1 MIDIHTHILPFVD
14 DGAVDMETSIE
25 MAHIAASEGIKY
37 IFATPHYIEN
47 EGYNDKYKNKEI
59 LEQVNI
65 ELKKEDIDIE
75 VILGNEVYITP
86 NIIELI
92 KKEEVSLLGDS
103 NYLLIELPM
112 SQIPIYLEDIIYEL
126 KLKGIIPII
135 AHPERYREI
144 KNDPNILKKYIELGA
159 FAQLNLGSIMGDY
172 GEDIEKT
179 AKILLEHNMIHFLGT
194 DAHSRTRRP
203 PRAKDAIKVLEG
215 IIGKER
221 VNELIE
227 TNPMKI
233 INNEEF
239 EAGHIPEYKEKK
251 GILNFLKGKFKK

>member
-1 MIDIHTHILPFVD
+1 MIDVHSHVLPFVD
-14 DGAVDMETSIE
+14 DGAKDMATSIE
-25 MAHIAASEGIKY
+25 MLKIAEGEGIKY

-47 EGYNDKYKNKEI
+47 EGYNEKLKNNEI

-65 ELKKEDIDIE
+65 ELKKEVIDIE
-75 VILGNEVYITP
+75 IILGNEVYITP

-92 KKEEVSLLGDS
+92 EEEKVSLLGDS

-112 SQIPIYLEDIIYEL
+112 AQIPIYLEDIIYEL

-135 AHPERYREI
+135 AHPERYREV

-159 FAQLNLGSIMGDY
+159 FAQLNLGSLMGDY
-172 GEDIEKT
+172 GGDIERT

-203 PRAKDAIKVLEG
+203 PRAKDAIKVLEA
-215 IIGKER
+215 IISKEKI
-221 VNELIE
+221 NDLIE
-227 TNPMKI
+227 INPMRI

-239 EAGHIPEYKEKK
+239 EAGDVTQYKEKK
-251 GILNFLKGKFKK
+251 GILNFLKEKFKK